1 MAMIQTE
8 NTVIVEIGS
17 AKKDD
22 LEDLRY
28 GEGKLFKAIAK
39 AVEDLRES
47 GQVGE
52 NVQPIVVIVKEKKD
66 KD

>member
-8 NTVIVEIGS
+8 NTVILEIGS

-22 LEDLRY
+22 ITDFRY
-28 GEGKLFKAIAK
+28 GEGKLFKAVAK

-47 GQVGE
+47 GKVSE
-52 NVQPIVVIVKEKKD
+52 SVQPIIVIVKEKKD